1 MREVTTKVAVAGG
14 EDVGDSPDAARL
26 ADRPGWAGAQEALM
40 RDHRVVDLMPLAA
53 AAVLF
58 VLTLVVGMMR

>member
-1 MREVTTKVAVAGG
+1 
-14 EDVGDSPDAARL
+14 
-26 ADRPGWAGAQEALM
+26 M